1 MIGPRLQIRQSQQ
14 LVMTPQLRQAIQ
26 LLQLNNLELD
36 RFLESELERNP
47 LLQRAES
54 GSEAPAPAPRPAE
67 RLEIALSASDPG
79 AAAGRLDGGAENLW
93 DAEPTRRIGGS
104 GGGEG
109 EAPPPFDAAVAARPG
124 RLELLCG
131 QIRLMA
137 APPDVRAVALHL
149 AAEVDG
155 NGWLRADAGETAAR
169 LRVPPETVEA
179 ATALLQRCE
188 PAGVGART
196 LAECLALQLAA
207 RGRLDPAMKAL
218 LDHLPLLAR
227 GDLRALARR
236 CGVEPDGIRDMAAE
250 LRGLDPRP
258 GLGLGEGPAPAAP
271 PDVLVRA
278 APGGGWDVTLNEATL
293 PRLLVDRRYA
303 ARVSGAGDAA
313 ARAFVSDCAQSAAF
327 LLRSLDQRARTI
339 LAVAGEVVRRQDA
352 FLREGVAA
360 LRPMT
365 LRMVAEE
372 IGVHEST
379 VSRVAAGK
387 RLACPRGAF
396 DLRWFFSQGLASADG
411 GEAHSAV
418 AVRARIRALI
428 EAEDARATLSDDAL
442 AERLKT
448 EGVDVARRTVA
459 KYREAMSI
467 PSSTR
472 RRRLKAGATAG

>member
-47 LLQRAES
+47 LLLRAEG
-54 GSEAPAPAPRPAE
+54 GSEAAAPPPTPAE
-67 RLEIALSASDPG
+67 RLEAALSAPDPG

-93 DAEPTRRIGGS
+93 DAEPARRGAGS
-104 GGGEG
+104 GSGD
-109 EAPPPFDAAVAARPG
+109 EASAPFEAAHAATPT

-131 QIRLMA
+131 QIRLMR
-137 APPDVRAVALHL
+137 APPAVRAVALHL

-155 NGWLRADAGETAAR
+155 NGWLRADAAETAAR
-169 LRVPPETVEA
+169 LGVSPATVEA
-179 ATALLQRCE
+179 ATTLLQRCE

-207 RGRLDPAMKAL
+207 RDRLDPAMQAL
-218 LDHLPLLAR
+218 LDHLPLLAK

-236 CGVEPDGIRDMAAE
+236 CGVEPDEIREMAAE

-303 ARVSGAGDAA
+303 ARVAGGGDAA

-339 LAVAGEVVRRQDA
+339 LAVAGEVVRRQDG

-396 DLRWFFSQGLASADG
+396 ELRWFFSQALAAADG

-418 AVRARIRALI
+418 AVRARIKALI

-442 AERLKT
+442 AERLKA

-459 KYREAMSI
+459 KYREGMSI

-472 RRRLKAGATAG
+472 RRRLKTGATAG

>member
-47 LLQRAES
+47 LLLRAES
-54 GSEAPAPAPRPAE
+54 GSDAPAPPPKPAE
-67 RLEIALSASDPG
+67 RLEAALSTPDPG

-93 DAEPTRRIGGS
+93 DVEPARRR
-104 GGGEG
+104 GGEG
-109 EAPPPFDAAVAARPG
+109 EASVPFEAAHAVTPS

-131 QIRLMA
+131 QIRLMD
-137 APPDVRAVALHL
+137 APPAVRAVALHL
-149 AAEVDG
+149 VAEIDD
-155 NGWLRADAGETAAR
+155 NGWLRADAAETAER
-169 LRVPPETVEA
+169 LGVPSATVEA

-207 RGRLDPAMKAL
+207 RDRLDPAMQTL
-218 LDHLPLLAR
+218 LEHLPLLAK

-236 CGVEPDGIRDMAAE
+236 CGVAPDEIREMAAE

-313 ARAFVSDCAQSAAF
+313 ARAFVSECTQSAAF

-387 RLACPRGAF
+387 RLACPRGTF
-396 DLRWFFSQGLASADG
+396 ELRWFFAQALAAADG

-418 AVRARIRALI
+418 AVRARIKALI

-442 AERLKT
+442 AERLKA

-459 KYREAMSI
+459 KYREGMSI